1 MLFILQKESQDLDI
15 DVLTLKEELKNQK
28 MSHQYMEISLS
39 NLKSINFKHLFGKNF
54 NQLIPVGSLKFVQDF
69 LKIHCGIPNMWP
81 IEIPKELR
89 LPHFLNREYQIL
101 DHQDVATIHGR
112 KFLKYAS
119 ELKVFS
125 YWDDVQRLIQN
136 NPNLLRSGLYVV
148 SELVDFVAEY
158 RIFVHRDKIVGLQFY
173 DGNPL
178 VLLSKDNLKKIQ
190 EAVLRYSQSKNKPK
204 SYTLDI
210 GILQNGDI
218 AIIEVHP
225 WCSVGLYGCSGGFLP
240 DAYIDGFQWYLQ
252 YNTPL
257 IADNPKKSAEE
268 MLIDLGIL

>member
-15 DVLTLKEELKNQK
+15 DVLTLKEELKHQK
-28 MSHQYMEISLS
+28 MSHQYMEASLS
-39 NLKSINFKHLFGKNF
+39 EMKAMDLKHLFGKNLK
-54 NQLIPVGSLKFVQDF
+54 QLVPVGSLEFVQEF

-81 IEIPKELR
+81 IEIPSELR
-89 LPHFLNREYQIL
+89 LPHLLNREYQLL
-101 DHQDVATIHGR
+101 DDIDVAQISGK

-119 ELKVFS
+119 SLKLFS
-125 YWDDVQRLIQN
+125 YWGDIQQLIKSS
-136 NPNLLRSGLYVV
+136 PNMLRSGVYVV
-148 SELVDFVAEY
+148 SELVEFVSEY

-178 VLLSKDNLKKIQ
+178 ALLSKDNLKKIQ
-190 EAVLRYSQSKNKPK
+190 EAVLRYSQNKNKPK
-204 SYTLDI
+204 SYTLDV
-210 GILQNGDI
+210 GVLQNGDI

-257 IADNPKKSAEE
+257 IADNPRKSAEE
-268 MLIDLGIL
+268 ILMDLRIL